1 MELRWLVLF
10 ESMCFV
16 VFVLIT
22 LLLSTFNGE
31 FFEVEMD
38 LSLIAAFCFLQP
50 FFLGLEYV
58 LIINRM
64 ESKETARRVVWMSNV
79 IDEFSSLPLHNL

>member
-10 ESMCFV
+10 ESMCFA

-31 FFEVEMD
+31 FFEVEID
-38 LSLIAAFCFLQP
+38 LGLIAAFCFLQP
-50 FFLGLEYV
+50 FFLGLEFV
-58 LIINRM
+58 FIINRM
-64 ESKETARRVVWMSNV
+64 ESKETARRVVSCNV
-79 IDEFSSLPLHNL
+79 QC